1 MIYLVGGAPRCGK
14 TIFSKMLSKKK
25 RISWISTDGLESVIK
40 VYNPEKFP
48 KLDTCKATPKQLLA
62 AEIKDAK
69 TLWPGVERLIRS
81 MLKWKHDYV
90 IEGVHLLPQ
99 LVAKLKKLPEWKQ
112 IKVVYLVKHDTDKI
126 IAGFKQSDPET
137 DWLVRCIKSD
147 DDWQTYAD
155 MVMVKAEYMEK
166 EAKKY
171 GFKLVNTENN
181 FKKTITNLLL
191 KI

>member
-1 MIYLVGGAPRCGK
+1 
-14 TIFSKMLSKKK
+14 MLAKKK

-69 TLWPGVERLIRS
+69 TLWPGVKRLIQS
-81 MLKWKHDYV
+81 CLKWKHDYV

-99 LVAKLKKLPEWKQ
+99 LVAELKKMPEWKQ
-112 IKVVYLVKHDTDKI
+112 IKVVYLIKRDKDKI

-147 DDWQTYAD
+147 DDWQTYAE

-166 EAKKY
+166 EAKKF
-171 GFKLVNTENN
+171 GFKVVNTENN
-181 FKKTITNLLL
+181 FKKTITSLLS